1 MIMFNIGN
9 YTRIR
14 RNPVHDGMTIPISS
28 AVFKTPLVD
37 ISVVFTALEGRQ
49 RTDAERNL
57 RCFVGSAGFVVL
69 RDVLLKSRDPHMA
82 GGEIPIFVHINIAVA
97 HGCSSPPNIVPP

>member
-14 RNPVHDGMTIPISS
+14 RNPVHDGI
-28 AVFKTPLVD
+28 
-37 ISVVFTALEGRQ
+37 TALEGRQ